1 MTDFGKWMREW
12 SDGNWLGQEL
22 AEDLAYLAAQLHEVA
37 KGYEQWEGDMLLDGR
52 VWRSEDGL
60 PHLTQHLYDKLM
72 LLQEQRTTALAACKE
87 FQDRYGQ

>member
-1 MTDFGKWMREW
+1 MTKFGDWIRGRYVPMH
-12 SDGNWLGQEL
+12 DGEY
-22 AEDLAYLAAQLHEVA
+22 DLASLTAQLHAVA
-37 KGYEQWEGDMLLDGR
+37 KGYEQWEADMLLDSG